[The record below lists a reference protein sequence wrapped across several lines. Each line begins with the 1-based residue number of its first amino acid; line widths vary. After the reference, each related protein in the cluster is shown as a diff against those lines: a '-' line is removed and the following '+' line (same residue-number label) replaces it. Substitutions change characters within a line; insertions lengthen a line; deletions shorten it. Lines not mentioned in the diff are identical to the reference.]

1 MSVSQLLAGP
11 SERTDENDVAR
22 MAEQAGRLIAAENH
36 TSSSVAVRVSD
47 IVELNRAEDPDPRGT
62 E

>member
-11 SERTDENDVAR
+11 SERTDESDVAR

-36 TSSSVAVRVSD
+36 TSSSVAVRVVSD
-47 IVELNRAEDPDPRGT
+47 IVQPNRAENPVPR
-62 E
+62 

>member
-1 MSVSQLLAGP
+1 V
-11 SERTDENDVAR
+11 DESGAD
-22 MAEQAGRLIAAENH
+22 EHFLGLIAAENH

-62 E
+62 EKKC